1 MKITIRFEEFK
12 NAPIILGEEFIKAG
26 WNFTQ
31 NNEKKY
37 FEIVIDNAKEWLE
50 FYKILV
56 NN

>member
-1 MKITIRFEEFK
+1 MKITISFEEF
-12 NAPIILGEEFIKAG
+12 NNSPLTVGEEFIKAG

-31 NNEKKY
+31 NNQGKY
-37 FEIVIDNAKEWLE
+37 FEVILNDQKDLLE

>member
-12 NAPIILGEEFIKAG
+12 NAPITLGEEFIKAG

-37 FEIVIDNAKEWLE
+37 FEIVIDNAKELLE

>member
-37 FEIVIDNAKEWLE
+37 FEIVIDNAKELLE

>member
-1 MKITIRFEEFK
+1 MKFGIKEIK

-31 NNEKKY
+31 NNKGKY
-37 FEIVIDNAKEWLE
+37 FEVILNDQKDLLE

>member
-1 MKITIRFEEFK
+1 MKITMGFDAFK
-12 NAPIILGEEFIKAG
+12 NFPLTVGEEFIKAG

-31 NNEKKY
+31 HSQEEY
-37 FEIVIDNAKEWLE
+37 FEIFINENIDLLE

>member
-1 MKITIRFEEFK
+1 MKITIGFEEFK

-37 FEIVIDNAKEWLE
+37 FEVILNDQKDLLE

>member
-1 MKITIRFEEFK
+1 MKITISFEEF
-12 NAPIILGEEFIKAG
+12 NNSPLVVGEEFIKAG

-31 NNEKKY
+31 NNQGKY
-37 FEIVIDNAKEWLE
+37 FEVILNDQKDLLE

>member
-1 MKITIRFEEFK
+1 MKITIGFEEFK
-12 NAPIILGEEFIKAG
+12 NAPITLGEESIKAG

-37 FEIVIDNAKEWLE
+37 FEIVIDNAKELLE